1 MYELSVEALIWRL
14 SVAFAIGLL
23 IGLERGWQAR
33 GKAEGERAAGLRTFA
48 LTALLGGV
56 WGAIVLPFGGFAAV
70 GLAIIFIGVCAVIAF
85 LDFVRL
91 SMIIPM
97 ARQPLLRSC
106 LLFLW
111 SHGGYWT

>member
-33 GKAEGERAAGLRTFA
+33 GEAEGERAAGLRTFA

-97 ARQPLLRSC
+97 ARQPLLQSC
-106 LLFLW
+106 LLSLLV
-111 SHGGYWT
+111 S